1 MKICL
6 FIICLFISSNVFGS
20 ECDSHIS
27 KILLFNPVEEI
38 KENQTI
44 FYDSLLKET
53 NIKDSLVI
61 DSLILINYEL
71 DSILYKTTRYLKEA
85 GIMGLSITLMRH
97 LDTLYLEIIEG
108 VFNSYLFNYKATK
121 SPKGYLW
128 GGNKIYGYFKYK
140 DYDIYV
146 VEYKQPNN
154 PTQDDFN
161 MFFEK
166 TLIKKIIYEDKNE
179 IPFAFE
185 NPMWVYQYFSG
196 KLVLFKSVNDKG
208 FFTNP

>member
-1 MKICL
+1 MKISL
-6 FIICLFISSNVFGS
+6 FIISTLISANVFGS
-20 ECDSHIS
+20 ECDTLIS
-27 KILLFNPVEEI
+27 KILSFNYLEDI
-38 KENQTI
+38 KDNQTI

-53 NIKDSLVI
+53 NIKHSIVL

-71 DSILYKTTRYLKEA
+71 DSILYKTTEHLQEGTK
-85 GIMGLSITLMRH
+85 MGFSITLMRH
-97 LDTLYLEIIEG
+97 LDTLYLEIVGG
-108 VFNSYLFNYKATK
+108 VSADDLFSYKVSK
-121 SPKGYLW
+121 KKKGYLW
-128 GGNKIYGYFKYK
+128 GTNKIYGYFKYK

-146 VEYKQPNN
+146 AEYKQPNS

-161 MFFEK
+161 TFFEK
-166 TLIKKIIYEDKNE
+166 TSIKKIIYEGKKE

-185 NPMWVYQYFSG
+185 NPMWVYQYLSG